1 MFPRKAS
8 DHAKS
13 GGSVLPKEFYT
24 RPDLTQP
31 ESDFLGSIATNMCM
45 EVIIYAQ
52 ENGGSVKWKHKN
64 SSRDGVQ
71 IFQGEEFGG
80 NEDLTYVCGVNT
92 IRGALADVA
101 DLFHLTNDDKLA
113 SYARVF
119 EPDLIDMF
127 TIHDIVKPSLENPL
141 HYIGVRWSAVESSSP
156 LVKNR
161 DFCYLE
167 CQDEFVDTRTNKQ
180 GWVRCI
186 HSINI
191 PSCPSLEKT
200 LGFVRGSYYR
210 SGFVVLETDKPGIL
224 EITHVLQVNFKG
236 SVPAWWR
243 QQTLRRRV
251 ASIGRIDKFL
261 QGKKLS
267 AGHILGDIDLPPK
280 KHVVH
285 CHLCCRRFDLVFTRR
300 FRCRKCAHVICKHCS
315 DHWYLHLP
323 VSGDK
328 RVRICSLCAAST
340 LDKSALSSVDDHQS
354 PNIQRNPSAAA
365 PPLQP
370 PHRRPKSTPNLCPP
384 SIHVE
389 PQCGRSL
396 SNDSYLDSQ
405 TNHYSYDDMDDADSF
420 QDSSVYETNPFEK
433 QLQLGQNMTQ
443 NIIPT
448 ISTTDQGESPTLEHR
463 MRPRD
468 DLNDSYL
475 ESVRSIHIGRHN
487 HNASTTTSPTSPG
500 NATDWFNARLFGQ
513 ADVNLDPLDRQWGNA
528 FTSYGQQTSYDQH
541 QPKYTNKDAGNETSS
556 FGSVDSDRSSSSSAE
571 SSSGGFRYSLQVPH
585 Q

>member
-1 MFPRKAS
+1 MTLSHEKLRADRHSRIRMFPRKAS

-243 QQTLRRRV
+243 QQTLRR
-251 ASIGRIDKFL
+251 
-261 QGKKLS
+261 
-267 AGHILGDIDLPPK
+267 
-280 KHVVH
+280 
-285 CHLCCRRFDLVFTRR
+285 
-300 FRCRKCAHVICKHCS
+300 
-315 DHWYLHLP
+315 
-323 VSGDK
+323 
-328 RVRICSLCAAST
+328 
-340 LDKSALSSVDDHQS
+340 
-354 PNIQRNPSAAA
+354 
-365 PPLQP
+365 
-370 PHRRPKSTPNLCPP
+370 
-384 SIHVE
+384 
-389 PQCGRSL
+389 
-396 SNDSYLDSQ
+396 
-405 TNHYSYDDMDDADSF
+405 
-420 QDSSVYETNPFEK
+420 
-433 QLQLGQNMTQ
+433 
-443 NIIPT
+443 
-448 ISTTDQGESPTLEHR
+448 
-463 MRPRD
+463 
-468 DLNDSYL
+468 
-475 ESVRSIHIGRHN
+475 
-487 HNASTTTSPTSPG
+487 
-500 NATDWFNARLFGQ
+500 
-513 ADVNLDPLDRQWGNA
+513 
-528 FTSYGQQTSYDQH
+528 
-541 QPKYTNKDAGNETSS
+541 
-556 FGSVDSDRSSSSSAE
+556 
-571 SSSGGFRYSLQVPH
+571 
-585 Q
+585 

>member
-236 SVPAWWR
+236 SVPA
-243 QQTLRRRV
+243 
-251 ASIGRIDKFL
+251 
-261 QGKKLS
+261 
-267 AGHILGDIDLPPK
+267 
-280 KHVVH
+280 
-285 CHLCCRRFDLVFTRR
+285 
-300 FRCRKCAHVICKHCS
+300 
-315 DHWYLHLP
+315 YLHLP

-354 PNIQRNPSAAA
+354 PNIQRNPSASLAAA
-365 PPLQP
+365 PPSQP
-370 PHRRPKSTPNLCPP
+370 PH
-384 SIHVE
+384 
-389 PQCGRSL
+389 RSL

-405 TNHYSYDDMDDADSF
+405 TNHYSYDDMDDAESF

-433 QLQLGQNMTQ
+433 QLQLGQNMAQ
-443 NIIPT
+443 NIILT
-448 ISTTDQGESPTLEHR
+448 IPTTDQGELPTLEHR

-487 HNASTTTSPTSPG
+487 HNASPTSPG
-500 NATDWFNARLFGQ
+500 NAAATDWFNARLFGQ

-528 FTSYGQQTSYDQH
+528 FTSYVQQTSYDQH
-541 QPKYTNKDAGNETSS
+541 QPKYNNKDAGNETSS

-571 SSSGGFRYSLQVPH
+571 SPSGGFRYSLQVPH

>member
-52 ENGGSVKWKHKN
+52 ENGGAVKWKHKN

-167 CQDEFVDTRTNKQ
+167 VHMNLSHDSTATTISFVHFSVVLMLIQCQDEFVDTRTNKQ

-243 QQTLRRRV
+243 QQTLRRR
-251 ASIGRIDKFL
+251 
-261 QGKKLS
+261 
-267 AGHILGDIDLPPK
+267 
-280 KHVVH
+280 
-285 CHLCCRRFDLVFTRR
+285 
-300 FRCRKCAHVICKHCS
+300 
-315 DHWYLHLP
+315 YLHLP

-370 PHRRPKSTPNLCPP
+370 PH
-384 SIHVE
+384 
-389 PQCGRSL
+389 RSL